1 MSWIDSIWKLLGALA
16 LLLGAAGGL
25 ARAVLADARR
35 KDHVDERIDGHQ
47 ETLAKLERR
56 LDSIEAMIREA
67 SERGSEK
74 HGEVMVKVSTLLQEV
89 AVLKDRSQRGT

>member
-1 MSWIDSIWKLLGALA
+1 MPWIDSIWKLLGALA
-16 LLLGAAGGL
+16 LLFGAAGGL

-56 LDSIEAMIREA
+56 IDSIEAMVREA
-67 SERGSEK
+67 GERGSEK
-74 HGEVMVKVSTLLQEV
+74 HSEVMVKVSALLQDM
-89 AVLKDRSQRGT
+89 AVLKDRSHRGT